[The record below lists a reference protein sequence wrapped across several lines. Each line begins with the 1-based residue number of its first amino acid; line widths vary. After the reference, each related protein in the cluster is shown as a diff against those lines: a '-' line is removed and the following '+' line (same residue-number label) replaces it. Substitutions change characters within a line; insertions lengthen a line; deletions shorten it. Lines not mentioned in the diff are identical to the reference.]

1 MDATA
6 VASEALPKAAFYI
19 SLAVIIGLVVARWM
33 LGRAAGTPAEAVGS
47 LSTLAVIT
55 AGALAFSSLM
65 RLLGHTVAA
74 FGPADALAW
83 ENITL
88 IAIESRWGTSWQ
100 MQFLAAALVLAAA
113 IAIRFRGGRGWPF
126 LTVAALIA
134 CAATPL
140 LGHAAGSVWR
150 GMLHGTHV
158 LAGGAWLGTL
168 IVIVLVDWMTRRD
181 RRASLALPET
191 GNLGGPIATA
201 LVYQFSP
208 VALTAAAVVFAS
220 GLLAAVVY
228 LTAPADLLHTA
239 YGRALTIK
247 LTLVLAILVCGYA
260 NWQRARA
267 RQSPWMPQLRAEA
280 TLALLVLMVTSVLTE
295 LEHPL

>member
-6 VASEALPKAAFYI
+6 VASEALPKAACYI

-33 LGRAAGTPAEAVGS
+33 LGRAAGNSAEAVGS
-47 LSTLAVIT
+47 LSALAVVA

-65 RLLGHTVAA
+65 RLIGHTIAA

-83 ENITL
+83 ENLRL

-100 MQFLAAALVLAAA
+100 MQFLAASFVLAAA
-113 IAIRFRGGRGWPF
+113 IAIHVRGGRGWSS
-126 LTVAALIA
+126 LAVTALIA

-168 IVIVLVDWMTRRD
+168 IVIVLVDGMSHRHRGES
-181 RRASLALPET
+181 RALPET
-191 GNLGGPIATA
+191 GGLAGPIATG

-228 LTAPADLLHTA
+228 LATLADLLHTA

-247 LTLVLAILVCGYA
+247 LTLVLGILVCGYA
-260 NWQRARA
+260 NWQRART
-267 RQSPWMPQLRAEA
+267 RQAPWMPLLRAEA
-280 TLALLVLMVTSVLTE
+280 TLALLVLVVTSVLTE
-295 LEHPL
+295 LEHP

>member
-1 MDATA
+1 VDATS
-6 VASEALPKAAFYI
+6 VASEALPKAACYI
-19 SLAVIIGLVVARWM
+19 SLAIIIGLVVVRWM

-47 LSTLAVIT
+47 LSALAVLA

-65 RLLGHTVAA
+65 RLIGHTVAA

-83 ENITL
+83 ENLRL
-88 IAIESRWGTSWQ
+88 IAIESRWGMSWQ
-100 MQFLAAALVLAAA
+100 IQFFAASLVLAAA
-113 IAIRFRGGRGWPF
+113 IAIRSRGGRGWP
-126 LTVAALIA
+126 LLAVTALIA

-140 LGHAAGSVWR
+140 LGHAAGSAWR
-150 GMLHGTHV
+150 GMLHASHV

-168 IVIVLVDWMTRRD
+168 IVIVLVEWMTARD
-181 RRASLALPET
+181 RRASLAFPET
-191 GNLGGPIATA
+191 GDLAGPIATG
-201 LVYQFSP
+201 LVSQFSP

-228 LTAPADLLHTA
+228 LTALADLLHSA

-247 LTLVLAILVCGYA
+247 LTLVLGILVCGYA

-267 RQSPWMPQLRAEA
+267 RRAPWMPLLRAEA
-280 TLALLVLMVTSVLTE
+280 TLALLVLIVTSVLTE
-295 LEHPL
+295 LEHP